1 MHASSSALTATLRA
15 LHGDTDP
22 HIIAPAFN
30 NLQFA
35 RVLALAPNAHPVVGA
50 LGALA
55 GGLPDV
61 IPPAV
66 RDSPAL
72 STAIVSLIRMGAG
85 NVVLPAWVKVAPVE
99 WGVSH
104 VATLIDAVQ
113 NKRCEPW
120 AAAALIGPT
129 NDTAALLTWSKD
141 IAFAVR
147 RWGQTTP
154 DNPTA
159 WMDHVSQTQRD
170 RLLDTLRSHF
180 DGVDHCLPW
189 LPKPF
194 AADIAGHIGSF
205 HLPFALNAYADASPV
220 ARTRHADILAAL
232 MQRARTDNLVE
243 LTRLAVTSRMDEA
256 WNTMVN
262 LLREYPEYAN
272 LVVTAAPWDALRPD
286 VQTVILSAANNSDMR
301 AAIAFARGER
311 SDLPAMT
318 WRSAVAFFAAVTPK
332 VWNALSM
339 KMQRVWCT
347 QLAAWHMPIA
357 VRSLGPAPA
366 FLARAYLNADVIAAV
381 RRHAPNEASL
391 RWTLLPMTI
400 RDIPLIAVPDI
411 IGTLPAPPDP
421 VAFVQIACE
430 EREMPPALRDWITA
444 HPTPHAYGTAA
455 TILRAAEESDA
466 IAARCAALAQAL
478 ADWSREE
485 TDALLAALPKNARA
499 MLRFNTNAL
508 ARALA
513 HPDRRDA
520 FRQALDALDALPPA
534 ATLPSLLALET
545 MVTSLDDDR
554 RQQAGAALAQ
564 ALRNH
569 GRIFAD
575 IVGVLND
582 DARLAVLP
590 RLDHPHDEAA
600 LDPLAVTDPLVAHHL
615 AHALW
620 AGDMPA
626 ALDALADSSLEK
638 TLHLWRLLPD
648 TIHSAV
654 LSLGNTLI
662 RNVAAPERADA
673 LVQALRGWNM
683 DAPLALLALR
693 MLIENDEARRAR
705 GAAILA
711 QQPDMAA
718 SLLLLLREDL
728 RAVLVRD
735 PRIAVAGADL
745 PPPSSPAP
753 TPMLPRRRRRSR

>member
-104 VATLIDAVQ
+104 AATLIDAVQ

-444 HPTPHAYGTAA
+444 HPMPHAYGTAA
-455 TILRAAEESDA
+455 TILRAVQNRDLT
-466 IAARCAALAQAL
+466 ARCTALARAL
-478 ADWSREE
+478 AGWSAAEAD
-485 TDALLAALPKNARA
+485 TLLAALPDDARA
-499 MLRFNTNAL
+499 ALHPDRSAL
-508 ARALA
+508 ADALA
-513 HPDRRDA
+513 HPDRRTA
-520 FRQALDALDALPPA
+520 FRQALDALDN
-534 ATLPSLLALET
+534 LPSSVAIPALHALDALTQAMTPSEQQHAGTELARALR
-545 MVTSLDDDR
+545 DR
-554 RQQAGAALAQ
+554 GGIFTNIAGA
-564 ALRNH
+564 
-569 GRIFAD
+569 
-575 IVGVLND
+575 LND
-582 DARLAVLP
+582 AARSAVLP
-590 RLDHPHDEAA
+590 RLNDPHVGSA
-600 LDPLAVTDPLVAHHL
+600 LDDLAAADPLVAHHL
-615 AHALW
+615 AYALHTH
-620 AGDMPA
+620 DPIA
-626 ALDALADSSLEK
+626 ACNALAAASLDETK
-638 TLHLWRLLPD
+638 RLWRLLPE
-648 TIHSAV
+648 TLQHAV
-654 LSLGNTLI
+654 LGDENALLTAA
-662 RNVAAPERADA
+662 AAPGHVDDLA
-673 LVQALRGWNM
+673 QALRDWGADVLLPW
-683 DAPLALLALR
+683 LALR
-693 MLIENDEARRAR
+693 MLIDDDAKRREQ
-705 GAAILA
+705 GMAILA
-711 QQPDMAA
+711 QQPDRAA
-718 SLLLLLREDL
+718 ALLPLLRDDL
-728 RAVLVRD
+728 CTALESVSA
-735 PRIAVAGADL
+735 IAFACADL
-745 PPPSSPAP
+745 PLRSPAP
-753 TPMLPRRRRRSR
+753 APVRRGRR